1 MSNHL
6 SPSAASDHSSTS
18 NLYYSSATSSFGASP
33 ASQST
38 HATTMS
44 SRSST
49 AHSDNEDGL
58 SPKRESNDEE
68 SRDVSVEDSKP
79 TPCQWDGCG
88 KLYSDP
94 EDLYRHLCDD
104 HVGRKSTN
112 NLCLTCRWTGCD
124 VSCAKRDHITSHLR
138 VHTPLKPHTCDI
150 CSKTFKRPQD
160 LKKHERIHTEAHQ
173 QAQQA
178 RQKAANGYGITD
190 PHTYNSFHLVAAQAA
205 RPGAMHHG
213 VPTFGHPF
221 SRFGPGSQHG
231 AYPNLHAGHSPMIS
245 PHSHQASNNYASA
258 YFPPGAQ
265 SFGQHQN
272 GVQGY
277 QSFGHHAGG
286 PHMKPGS
293 YLHYA
298 QERPKHTDD
307 VNSYLGLSRGS
318 FSGPA
323 GAGQKRTWDES
334 VEATRGFVA
343 DISSKAM
350 RPAYTP
356 DLAQRLDQVFPT
368 GINDANLAALLGS
381 IDAASAAHSQSAFDH
396 TSQAQ
401 QHPPQP
407 AAAGAPNHAA
417 ALQALLSQAQSSGG
431 NVSLPD
437 SLKSENIEDLN
448 AWLLALG
455 ADAER
460 DASSSNNSNFS
471 SQDSR
476 LFDAQTLSSL
486 GLTDIPGFDPSLLE
500 SSNSHSSFTHGGSA
514 QQWSSGSANRP
525 IASLPHRH
533 GQAAH
538 NSPSS
543 SAPGYAHSYDRMQPT
558 FGHSLV
564 PQLGSKD
571 SAAANY
577 RRIEPLT
584 RAAPVMPGHRET
596 LSSVR
601 DTKAS
606 TVDSDMTDISNRRRS
621 ISPSVSEASEAS
633 TSTTNQSH
641 GLYPRLASGDLSRQL
656 PAPPGMDR
664 SRPSMAS
671 ISSILSSSDSPAGKR
686 SSPSL
691 HNVRSRGSS
700 HGASSVSSS
709 STSPS
714 PPPAR
719 DSPEPLYPR
728 LDDAQA
734 EVNSTIADS
743 VAGLKVTSAGVPAVV
758 RAHHVRLIRD
768 LLIAIN
774 FPERAQEMAAAAR
787 QAAEQAENTPSP
799 TLPPIRSAL
808 TATSVEEGQSTPTGK
823 GDSDEMDEDR
833 SSIEPLDRAGTP
845 RQDDDDRRLPA
856 IRELLQGISA
866 RAPPSGPGGRRLM
879 DIDV

>member
-58 SPKRESNDEE
+58 SPKRESNDEG

-231 AYPNLHAGHSPMIS
+231 AYPNLHTGHSPMIS

-265 SFGQHQN
+265 PFGQQQN

-277 QSFGHHAGG
+277 HNFGHHAGG

-323 GAGQKRTWDES
+323 
-334 VEATRGFVA
+334 
-343 DISSKAM
+343 
-350 RPAYTP
+350 
-356 DLAQRLDQVFPT
+356 
-368 GINDANLAALLGS
+368 
-381 IDAASAAHSQSAFDH
+381 
-396 TSQAQ
+396 AQ

-417 ALQALLSQAQSSGG
+417 AVQALLSQAQSSGG

-500 SSNSHSSFTHGGSA
+500 SSNWHSSFTHGGSA

-538 NSPSS
+538 TGPSS

-584 RAAPVMPGHRET
+584 RAAPVILGHRET

-606 TVDSDMTDISNRRRS
+606 TVDSDMADISSRRRS

-641 GLYPRLASGDLSRQL
+641 GLYPRLTSSDLSRQL
-656 PAPPGMDR
+656 PTPLGMDR

-734 EVNSTIADS
+734 EVNSTITDS

-808 TATSVEEGQSTPTGK
+808 PTTSVEEGQSTPTVK

-833 SSIEPLDRAGTP
+833 SSVEPLDRAGTP
-845 RQDDDDRRLPA
+845 RQDADDRRLPA
-856 IRELLQGISA
+856 IRELLQGIPA